1 MKFLKILVVGMIW
14 PGIAAADG
22 YVMGSGRWSCADAV
36 AVYEGGSPLQKGQ
49 LAGWI
54 MGFWSAATFERETK
68 FVDIVESVGA
78 EKITNSTVA
87 ECRKAS
93 EVPVYRV
100 VRSMIE
106 NTK

>member
-1 MKFLKILVVGMIW
+1 MKFLKLLVVGLIW

-22 YVMGSGRWSCADAV
+22 YVMGSGRWNCGDAV
-36 AVYEGGSPLQKGQ
+36 SAYESGAPSQQGQ

-68 FVDIVESVGA
+68 FVDIVENVGA
-78 EKITNSTVA
+78 EKIVNSTLA
-87 ECRKAS
+87 ECRKS
-93 EVPVYRV
+93 PNVSVHRV